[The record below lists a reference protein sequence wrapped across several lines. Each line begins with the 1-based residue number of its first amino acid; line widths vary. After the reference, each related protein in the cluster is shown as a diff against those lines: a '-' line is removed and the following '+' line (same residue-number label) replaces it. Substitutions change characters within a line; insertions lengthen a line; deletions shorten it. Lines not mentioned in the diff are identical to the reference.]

1 VRAVAKAAAALIAG
15 LALAF
20 LTDCAGRPPNPVAI
34 VQPQD
39 VYADCTALMLEAD
52 ANNQRMQVLAGE
64 QGAKVAQNVAAGIA
78 GLFIWPLWF
87 AMDFQG
93 AAGVEAQALRARNQY
108 LATRAA
114 QQRCIEGAAS

>member
-1 VRAVAKAAAALIAG
+1 VRAAAKAAALIAG

-39 VYADCTALMLEAD
+39 VYADCTALMLEAN

-93 AAGVEAQALRARNQY
+93 AAGVEAQALQARNQY

-114 QQRCIEGAAS
+114 QQRCIEGTAGL